1 MGMISM
7 NKKIVITL
15 ERQFGS
21 GGLEIGKKVA
31 DKLGIPC
38 YNKEI
43 LQQAAEK
50 CNVPEEYL
58 ESMQEEVSQS
68 FLYKLSLASKSG
80 KKIDNIISK
89 SNILY
94 NEIVKIINKMASSG
108 SCVII
113 GRCADFILRD
123 LDSCFH
129 TFIYADMESRIKRV
143 IEEYGV
149 SPGSAEYIIKKNDKH
164 RESFYSGNT
173 GHTWGLKEHY
183 NICLNSGKFGVENC
197 SDIIID
203 TLKYI

>member
-1 MGMISM
+1 MTKNTI
-7 NKKIVITL
+7 ITIG
-15 ERQFGS
+15 RQFGS

-149 SPGSAEYIIKKNDKH
+149 SPGSAEYIIKKNDKR

-183 NICLNSGKFGVENC
+183 NICLNSGKFGVEKC

>member
-1 MGMISM
+1 M

-149 SPGSAEYIIKKNDKH
+149 SPGSAEYIIKKNDKR

-173 GHTWGLKEHY
+173 CHTWGLKEHY

>member
-1 MGMISM
+1 M

-21 GGLEIGKKVA
+21 GGLEIGKRVA

-68 FLYKLSLASKSG
+68 LLYKLYLASKSG

-149 SPGSAEYIIKKNDKH
+149 SPGSAEYIIKKNDKR

>member
-1 MGMISM
+1 M

-80 KKIDNIISK
+80 KKIDDVISK

-94 NEIVKIINKMASSG
+94 NEIVKIINKMATSG
-108 SCVII
+108 SCIII

-129 TFIYADMESRIKRV
+129 TFIYADMESRTKRV
-143 IEEYGV
+143 IEEYGA
-149 SPGSAEYIIKKNDKH
+149 SPGSAEYIIKKNDKR

-183 NICLNSGKFGVENC
+183 NLCLNSGKFGIENC

-203 TLKYI
+203 SLKYI

>member
-149 SPGSAEYIIKKNDKH
+149 SPGSAEYIIKKNDKR

-173 GHTWGLKEHY
+173 GKEHY

>member
-94 NEIVKIINKMASSG
+94 NEIIKIINKMASSG

-149 SPGSAEYIIKKNDKH
+149 SPGSAEYIIKKNDKR

-183 NICLNSGKFGVENC
+183 NICLNSGKFGVEKC

>member
-1 MGMISM
+1 M

-143 IEEYGV
+143 IEEYGEPQKLFENPE
-149 SPGSAEYIIKKNDKH
+149 SDK
-164 RESFYSGNT
+164 
-173 GHTWGLKEHY
+173 LKTF
-183 NICLNSGKFGVENC
+183 LNNAL
-197 SDIIID
+197 DI
-203 TLKYI
+203 

>member
-149 SPGSAEYIIKKNDKH
+149 SPGSAEYIIKKNDKR

-173 GHTWGLKEHY
+173 GQTWGLKEHY

>member
-1 MGMISM
+1 M

-149 SPGSAEYIIKKNDKH
+149 SPGSAEYIIKKNDKR

-173 GHTWGLKEHY
+173 GHTWGFKEHY

>member
-1 MGMISM
+1 MD
-7 NKKIVITL
+7 KKIVITL

-21 GGLEIGKKVA
+21 GGLMVGKKVA

-43 LQQAAEK
+43 LEQAAQK
-50 CNVPEEYL
+50 CNIPEEYL

-68 FLYKLSLASKSG
+68 FLYKLSLASKTGRS
-80 KKIDNIISK
+80 IENVISK

-94 NEIVKIINKMASSG
+94 NEIADIIKKMASSG

-123 LDSCFH
+123 TESCFH
-129 TFIYADMESRIKRV
+129 TFIYADLESRKKRV
-143 IEEYGV
+143 IEEYGI
-149 SPGSAEYIIKKNDKH
+149 GENSAEYIIRKNDKR
-164 RESFYSGNT
+164 RESFYNGNT

-183 NICLNSGKFGVENC
+183 NICLNSGKFGIENC
-197 SDIIID
+197 AD
-203 TLKYI
+203 TIVDSLKYI

>member
-80 KKIDNIISK
+80 KKVDNIISK

-149 SPGSAEYIIKKNDKH
+149 SPGSAEYIIKKNDKR

-183 NICLNSGKFGVENC
+183 NICLNSGKFGVEKC

>member
-1 MGMISM
+1 M
-7 NKKIVITL
+7 
-15 ERQFGS
+15 EAA
-21 GGLEIGKKVA
+21 GLEIGKKVA

-149 SPGSAEYIIKKNDKH
+149 SPGSAEYIIKKNDKR

>member
-80 KKIDNIISK
+80 KKIA
-89 SNILY
+89 NILY

-149 SPGSAEYIIKKNDKH
+149 SPGSAEYIIKKNDKR

>member
-21 GGLEIGKKVA
+21 GGLEIGTRVA

-149 SPGSAEYIIKKNDKH
+149 SPGSAEYIIKKNDKR

>member
-1 MGMISM
+1 M

-58 ESMQEEVSQS
+58 ECMQEEVSKS
-68 FLYKLSLASKSG
+68 FFYKLSLASKSV

-149 SPGSAEYIIKKNDKH
+149 SPGSAEYIIKKNDKR

>member
-1 MGMISM
+1 M

-94 NEIVKIINKMASSG
+94 NEIVKIINKMASYWKVCG
-108 SCVII
+108 
-113 GRCADFILRD
+113 
-123 LDSCFH
+123 
-129 TFIYADMESRIKRV
+129 
-143 IEEYGV
+143 
-149 SPGSAEYIIKKNDKH
+149 
-164 RESFYSGNT
+164 FYS
-173 GHTWGLKEHY
+173 
-183 NICLNSGKFGVENC
+183 S
-197 SDIIID
+197 
-203 TLKYI
+203 

>member
-149 SPGSAEYIIKKNDKH
+149 SPGSAEYIIKKNDKR

-173 GHTWGLKEHY
+173 VHTWGLKEHY